1 MLLICYCILLS
12 NIYLFHN
19 WMLANRRNIH
29 HRRTLSRCFHDFGA
43 RYKTAVLTYLQLTTN
58 NSAHNRIF
66 THMTNVTRALFV
78 FCCLFKAPF
87 TLHFDN
93 FTTAATAR
101 KNLYP
106 RIHYVTCPSRLLQ
119 APQRSVPFP
128 SHSRRFPVGR
138 HSPCSPAC
146 VYRRAVLYGAR
157 GDVTRCY

>member
-1 MLLICYCILLS
+1 
-12 NIYLFHN
+12 
-19 WMLANRRNIH
+19 
-29 HRRTLSRCFHDFGA
+29 
-43 RYKTAVLTYLQLTTN
+43 
-58 NSAHNRIF
+58 
-66 THMTNVTRALFV
+66 MTNVTTAMFV

-106 RIHYVTCPSRLLQ
+106 RIHYVTSPSRLLQ

-157 GDVTRCY
+157 GDVTRGYYISLPSRRTRRRPLLLLLLLSICQQMMAQPGSIRHGCSQGRPKSAGTPHMMKNSQTNTNSGEYGIYS